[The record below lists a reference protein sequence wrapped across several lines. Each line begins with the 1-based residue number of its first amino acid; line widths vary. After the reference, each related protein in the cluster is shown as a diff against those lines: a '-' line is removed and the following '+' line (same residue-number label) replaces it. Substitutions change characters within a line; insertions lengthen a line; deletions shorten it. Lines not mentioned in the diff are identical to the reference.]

1 MTASAFVRESGFS
14 DPVHDAQQVFR
25 VLLTALSR
33 PCQPQALPSQLP
45 AAPAPLPASCA
56 AVLLTLCDGD
66 TPLWL
71 APTYNTSE
79 VRAWL
84 RFHSACPLVDDPGLA
99 AFAVAASFAELPPLT
114 EFAQGSPAY
123 PDQSGTILVSIPAL
137 QGMSMPGASFTATG
151 PGIGERQPLA
161 VPSSVL
167 PEDFDRMWAANRAA
181 YPLGVDMLLLAP
193 EHVLGLPRTVHLS
206 PLQARS
212 V

>member
-1 MTASAFVRESGFS
+1 MTAFVRESGFH

-33 PCQPQALPSQLP
+33 PCRPWELPPQLP
-45 AAPAPLPASCA
+45 AAPAPLPAPCA

-71 APTYNTSE
+71 GHTYNTSE

-84 RFHSACPLVDDPGLA
+84 RFHSGCPLVDDPGRA

-114 EFAQGSPAY
+114 AFPQGSPAY
-123 PDQSGTILVSIPAL
+123 PDRSATILVGIPGL
-137 QGMSMPGASFTATG
+137 QDKSGPGTSFTAVG
-151 PGIGERQPLA
+151 PGINESQLLD
-161 VPSSVL
+161 VPPSAL
-167 PEDFDRMWAANRAA
+167 PENFDRIWAANRGM

-193 EHVLGLPRTVHLS
+193 EHVLGLPRTVQLS
-206 PLQARS
+206 AC
-212 V
+212 